1 MMRAEPEDERAARLA
16 ERRARLSPELQ
27 SQLAQRLRPRD
38 AAAGAVPVAGAAPS
52 EPWVPSALVAIQPS
66 GRRPPFFCVHPAG
79 GDVLCFQAL
88 SRHLGPEQPFY
99 GLQSR
104 GLEAGDEPLATIE
117 EMAAAYRAEMS
128 RITPGPYHLGGWS
141 LGGVVAFE
149 LARQLAEAGSGVALL
164 AIVDSTPGGGG
175 GHSLPPPFGRG
186 FQSQPSLDF
195 GGLAQRE
202 AGGDSRRPGP
212 GPTAAGAAPDDGKDR
227 DEDDEGDD
235 ARWLMDIADYL
246 ERLWGVEL
254 GLTHET
260 LRALPPES
268 QALRFLAAMKRTSFG
283 AAGATLEQ
291 LHRLLRVFKAN
302 VRAFKRYRP
311 RPYPGPIT
319 LFRVAAAAGEPDDAA
334 AFEPTLGWGAL
345 SPWPV
350 EVEIVPGDHISA
362 LAEPHV
368 RILAERLAA
377 RIGDPPG

>member
-1 MMRAEPEDERAARLA
+1 MMRAEPDDERAARLA

-27 SQLAQRLRPRD
+27 SQLARRLRPRD
-38 AAAGAVPVAGAAPS
+38 AAAGAMPAAGAAPS
-52 EPWVPSALVAIQPS
+52 EPWVPSALVAIQSS

-117 EMAAAYRAEMS
+117 EMAAVYRAEMS

-164 AIVDSTPGGGG
+164 AIVDSSPVWGAGD
-175 GHSLPPPFGRG
+175 SLPPPLGRG
-186 FQSQPSLDF
+186 FQSQPSSDF
-195 GGLAQRE
+195 GGLAPRE
-202 AGGDSRRPGP
+202 AGGD
-212 GPTAAGAAPDDGKDR
+212 R
-227 DEDDEGDD
+227 DEDDD

-319 LFRVAAAAGEPDDAA
+319 LFRVAAAAGESDDAA

-345 SPWPV
+345 SPRPV
-350 EVEIVPGDHISA
+350 EVQIVPGDHISA

-368 RILAERLAA
+368 RTLAERLAA
-377 RIGDPPG
+377 RIGDPPR

>member
-1 MMRAEPEDERAARLA
+1 MRAEPENERAARLA

-38 AAAGAVPVAGAAPS
+38 ASAGATAAAAPAA
-52 EPWVPSALVAIQPS
+52 PSALVTIQSS

-149 LARQLAEAGSGVALL
+149 LARQLAEAGSEVALL
-164 AIVDSTPGGGG
+164 AIVDSTPSPGGGNP
-175 GHSLPPPFGRG
+175 LPPPSERG
-186 FQSQPSLDF
+186 DF
-195 GGLAQRE
+195 HH
-202 AGGDSRRPGP
+202 AGPDP
-212 GPTAAGAAPDDGKDR
+212 AAMDAARDDGD
-227 DEDDEGDD
+227 DWHEEYEEEEDGGND

-254 GLTHET
+254 GLAYET
-260 LRALPPES
+260 LRVLPPES
-268 QALRFLAAMKRTSFG
+268 QALRFLAAMRGTSFG
-283 AAGATLEQ
+283 AAGATLEP
-291 LHRLLRVFKAN
+291 LHRLLRVFKTN
-302 VRAFKRYRP
+302 VRAFRRYRP

-319 LFRVAAAAGEPDDAA
+319 LFRVAAAAGEPADAA
-334 AFEPTLGWGAL
+334 ALEPTLGWGAL
-345 SPWPV
+345 SPRPV
-350 EVEIVPGDHISA
+350 EIETVPGDHISA

-368 RILAERLAA
+368 RVLAERLAA
-377 RIGDPPG
+377 RIGDPRP

>member
-1 MMRAEPEDERAARLA
+1 MMSAEPEDERAARLA

-27 SQLAQRLRPRD
+27 SRLAQRLRPRD
-38 AAAGAVPVAGAAPS
+38 GAAEATAAAPS

-149 LARQLAEAGSGVALL
+149 LARQLAEAGSEMALL
-164 AIVDSTPGGGG
+164 AIVDSTPSPGGGNP
-175 GHSLPPPFGRG
+175 LPPPFGRG
-186 FQSQPSLDF
+186 LLSQPALDS
-195 GGLAQRE
+195 GCLAQRE
-202 AGGDSRRPGP
+202 AGGDFRRQGSDP
-212 GPTAAGAAPDDGKDR
+212 AQDDGNDWEER
-227 DEDDEGDD
+227 DEGDD

-254 GLTHET
+254 GLTYET
-260 LRALPPES
+260 LRVLPPES
-268 QALRFLAAMKRTSFG
+268 QALRFLAAMRLTSFG

-291 LHRLLRVFKAN
+291 LQRLLRVFKTN
-302 VRAFKRYRP
+302 VRAFRRYRP

-319 LFRVAAAAGEPDDAA
+319 LFRVAAAAGEPEDAA
-334 AFEPTLGWGAL
+334 AEEPTLGWGAL
-345 SPWPV
+345 SPRPV
-350 EVEIVPGDHISA
+350 EIETVPGDHISA

-368 RILAERLAA
+368 RVLAERLAA
-377 RIGDPPG
+377 RIGGPQG